1 MSKRA
6 TSLAPPDPGGTPMPT
21 PHIDAEPG
29 DFAPSVLLP
38 GDPLRAKHI
47 AETFLTDVRQVSGVR
62 NMLGFTGTHDG
73 LEVSVMGTGM
83 GIPSSS
89 IYASELVDS
98 FGVEHLVRVGS
109 CGAVQPDLA
118 LGDVVIGMGACT
130 DSVVNRTRYG
140 GMDFAAVAD
149 AGLVVAAVE
158 AATSRGIDVRV
169 GNLHSADL
177 FYTPDPEVFQT
188 MKRMGVLAVE
198 MEAAGLYGLAA
209 ERGAKALA
217 ICTVSD
223 HILREESTSSEERE
237 TTFEDMVQ
245 LALDAIHR
253 LRD

>member
-1 MSKRA
+1 MS
-6 TSLAPPDPGGTPMPT
+6 T
-21 PHIDAEPG
+21 PHINAEPG

-38 GDPLRAKHI
+38 GDPLRARHI
-47 AETFLTDVRQVSGVR
+47 AEAFFTEVRQVTDVR
-62 NMLGFTGTHDG
+62 NMLGFTGMHDG
-73 LEVSVMGTGM
+73 LQVSVMGSGM

-89 IYASELVDS
+89 IYASELVDT
-98 FGVEHLVRVGS
+98 FGVQHLIRVGS

-118 LGDVVIGMGACT
+118 IGDVVIASGACT

-149 AGLVVAAVE
+149 GELLVAAVE
-158 AATSRGIDVRV
+158 AARKRSIEARV

-209 ERGAKALA
+209 ERGAKALT

-223 HILREESTSSEERE
+223 HILREEATSPEERE

-245 LALDAIHR
+245 LALDAVHR
-253 LRD
+253 VRS